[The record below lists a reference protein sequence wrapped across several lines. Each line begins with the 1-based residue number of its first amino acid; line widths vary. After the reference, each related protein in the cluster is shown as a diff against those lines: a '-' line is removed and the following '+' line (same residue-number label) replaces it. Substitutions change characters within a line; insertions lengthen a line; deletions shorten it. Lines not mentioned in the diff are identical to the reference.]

1 MKPISELTP
10 AEACRLRG
18 VAFDLD
24 DTLLDHGR
32 LAEATYSVLFRLG
45 EAGLS
50 LYGVTGRPAG
60 WAEVLARVFPV
71 QAIVAENGA
80 VVCARRGERVVTLDS
95 VDAATRRE
103 RDRKLDE
110 LLAGFAQRFP
120 DFQPADDVRARV
132 SDRTFDIGE
141 YRQVAPDRVA
151 QACAFLKQQGARVF
165 VSSVHLH
172 ATFDY
177 ADNASGVVRL
187 LAADSGL
194 DPTLVRHAYAY
205 LGDSENDASCFAA
218 FELSIGVANLR
229 GRATLRPRYITSQP
243 MGAGVVEAA
252 RLILSLRARA
262 AEAGVAAA
270 PATAPAR
277 PL

>member
-1 MKPISELTP
+1 LKAISALPRE
-10 AEACRLRG
+10 EAARLRG
-18 VAFDLD
+18 IAFDLD

-32 LAEATYSVLFRLG
+32 LAEATYSALFRLS

-60 WAEVLARVFPV
+60 WADVLTRVFPV
-71 QAIVAENGA
+71 RAIVAENGA
-80 VVCARRGERVVTLDS
+80 VVCARQGERVVLRDS
-95 VDAATRRE
+95 VDSDTRRE
-103 RDRKLDE
+103 RDQKLHE
-110 LLAGFAQRFP
+110 LLGRFAQGFP
-120 DFQPADDVRARV
+120 DFEPADDVRARI

-141 YRQVAPDRVA
+141 HRRVAPERVA
-151 QACAFLKQQGARVF
+151 EASTFLRAQGARVF

-177 ADNASGVVRL
+177 ADKASGAVRL
-187 LAADSGL
+187 LAEDSGL
-194 DPTLVRHAYAY
+194 DATAVRHAYAY

-218 FELSIGVANLR
+218 FTVSIGVANLR

-252 RLILSLRARA
+252 GVILSLL
-262 AEAGVAAA
+262 GK
-270 PATAPAR
+270 
-277 PL
+277 L

>member
-1 MKPISELTP
+1 MQPISALTQ
-10 AEACRLRG
+10 AEAARLCG

-32 LAEATYSVLFRLG
+32 LAEATYSALFRLS

-80 VVCARRGERVVTLDS
+80 VTCARRGERVVVLDS
-95 VDAATRRE
+95 VEPSERRL
-103 RDRKLDE
+103 RDQHLTE
-110 LLAGFAQRFP
+110 LLRGFAQRFP
-120 DFQPADDVRARV
+120 DFEPADDVRARI

-141 YRQVAPDRVA
+141 FRQVAPERVA
-151 QACAFLKQQGARVF
+151 EASAYLREQGARSF

-177 ADNASGVVRL
+177 ADKASGAVRV

-194 DPTLVRHAYAY
+194 DATAVRHAFAY
-205 LGDSENDASCFAA
+205 LGDSENDAACFAA
-218 FELSIGVANLR
+218 FAVSIGVANLR

-252 RLILSLRARA
+252 QVILRLRSEAR
-262 AEAGVAAA
+262 
-270 PATAPAR
+270 
-277 PL
+277 

>member
-1 MKPISELTP
+1 MKPISALTKQ
-10 AEACRLRG
+10 EAAKLRG

-32 LAEATYSVLFRLG
+32 LHEATYSALFRLA

-60 WAEVLARVFPV
+60 WADVLARVFPV

-80 VVCARRGERVVTLDS
+80 VVCARRGERVVLVDS
-95 VDAATRRE
+95 VDVAERRR
-103 RDRKLDE
+103 RDQQLTE
-110 LLAGFAQRFP
+110 LLAQFRQSFP
-120 DFQPADDVRARV
+120 DFEPADDVRARI

-141 YRQVAPDRVA
+141 FRQVAPERVA
-151 QACAFLKQQGARVF
+151 VASAFLREHGARVF

-177 ADNASGVVRL
+177 ADKASGAVRL

-194 DPTLVRHAYAY
+194 DSTAVRHAYAY
-205 LGDSENDASCFAA
+205 LGDSENDAACFAA
-218 FELSIGVANLR
+218 FAVSIGVANLR

-252 RLILSLRARA
+252 QVILSLR
-262 AEAGVAAA
+262 
-270 PATAPAR
+270 
-277 PL
+277 